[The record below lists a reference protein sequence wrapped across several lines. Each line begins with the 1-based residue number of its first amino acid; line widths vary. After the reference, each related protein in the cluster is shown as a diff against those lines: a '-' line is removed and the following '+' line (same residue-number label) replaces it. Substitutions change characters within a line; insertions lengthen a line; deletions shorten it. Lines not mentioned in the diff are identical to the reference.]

1 MGDAAE
7 EPAGKD
13 REGPRLGVGPRL
25 ERLDW
30 DPSWRNDVAL
40 FLTLAVLG
48 TVASYISVNIPH
60 TEVYFDVRYAF
71 GYLGFAVLRRWWLA
85 LALGLLLS
93 LVGPHKVSLLTA
105 FLANLVYVLPIFVT
119 IRLVHGRLLER
130 LRSLLA
136 YGAGMMALILACYQ
150 VFTMPAVGLV
160 LAWLRDAPL
169 WAGVVGFWSAQP
181 FLVESVMAGVI
192 ATAGATVLRGYR
204 LVAHREHELAVLLES
219 VGEGVVATDT
229 AGRVTRMNPQAAL
242 LTGWR
247 SADVSGRALVEIMT
261 LVNSHTGARVESPVA
276 KVLAEG
282 RTVGL
287 ANHTTLISRD
297 GVHRQIADSA
307 APIRDTDGEL
317 LGVVMVFR
325 DVSDEYAAREA
336 LEESNRQLDLAVE
349 SAGLGIWDWDAK
361 SGQVQ
366 LRGWQARLF
375 GFPVDVPH
383 VPVEV
388 FQERV
393 HPEDWEATWA
403 MALQS
408 RDAGVGFDCTFR
420 VIRPDETMI
429 WVRALGKAIHDDH
442 GHIVRV
448 IGTAQDITNVKTA
461 QDQLRDSVNALARS
475 NTELE
480 RFAYIAS
487 HDLQE
492 PIRNMV
498 AYSQLL
504 GQRYGD
510 RLDGDGRTFLAFIE
524 DGAKRMQALVLDLLD
539 YSRVSNRQ
547 RPFTKVDMADVMVAA
562 RSNLAE
568 QIAAAGAHVTVG
580 PMPMVR
586 GDFVQLVSLM
596 QNLIGNAVKFRTPGR
611 RPEVSVSARETPEHH
626 VIEVRDNG
634 IGIAPEHAQRIFE
647 IFRRLHTVH
656 EYPGTGVGLA
666 LAKRIAECHGGGLS
680 FDSTPGEGS
689 CFRVAL
695 PRQNDGDTH

>member
-1 MGDAAE
+1 MADTAEMPAEDQAKAAHRGV
-7 EPAGKD
+7 AA
-13 REGPRLGVGPRL
+13 RFPRP
-25 ERLDW
+25 DW
-30 DPSWRNDVAL
+30 SLSWNNDVGL
-40 FLTLAVLG
+40 FLTLAGLG
-48 TVASYISVNIPH
+48 TAASYISVNIPH

-93 LVGPHKVSLLTA
+93 LVGPHKVPLLTA
-105 FLANLVYVLPIFVT
+105 FLANLLYVLPVFVT
-119 IRLVHGRLLER
+119 IRLVHARLLER
-130 LRSLLA
+130 LRSLSA
-136 YGAGMMALILACYQ
+136 YGAGFMVLTLACYQ
-150 VFTMPAVGLV
+150 VFVTPVIGLV
-160 LAWLRDAPL
+160 LAWLNNAPL
-169 WAGVVGFWSAQP
+169 WVGMVGFWSAQP
-181 FLVESVMAGVI
+181 FLVESVMVGVI
-192 ATAGATVLRGYR
+192 ATAGAAVLRGYR
-204 LVAHREHELAVLLES
+204 EIARREHELDVLLES
-219 VGEGVVATDT
+219 IGEAVVATDT
-229 AGRVTRMNPQAAL
+229 AGRVTRMNPQAAR

-247 SADVSGRALVEIMT
+247 PADASGRTLDEIMR
-261 LVNSHTGARVESPVA
+261 LVNSHTGAPIETPVA

-287 ANHTTLISRD
+287 ANHTTLIARD
-297 GVHRQIADSA
+297 GAQHQIADSA
-307 APIRDTDGEL
+307 APIRDSDGEL
-317 LGVVMVFR
+317 LGIVMVFR
-325 DVSDEYAAREA
+325 DVSDEYAAHEA
-336 LEESNRQLDLAVE
+336 LADSKRQLDLAVD

-361 SGQVQ
+361 SGQVH
-366 LRGWQARLF
+366 LCGWQARLF
-375 GFPVDVPH
+375 GFPVDAPH
-383 VPVEV
+383 VPVEA
-388 FQERV
+388 FQQRV

-403 MALQS
+403 LALQS
-408 RDAGVGFDCTFR
+408 RDAGIGFDCTFR

-429 WVRALGKAIHDDH
+429 WVRTLGKAIHDDH

-448 IGTAQDITNVKTA
+448 IGTAQDITHVKTA

-524 DGAKRMQALVLDLLD
+524 DGAKRMQALVLDLLE

-547 RPFTKVDMADVMVAA
+547 RPFAEVDMSDVMVAA
-562 RSNLAE
+562 RSNLVE
-568 QIAAAGAHVTVG
+568 QINSTGARVSVG
-580 PMPMVR
+580 PMPTVR

-596 QNLIGNAVKFRTPGR
+596 QNLIGNAVKFRAPGR
-611 RPEVSVSARETPEHH
+611 VPEVTVSARETEEHH

-634 IGIAPEHAQRIFE
+634 IGIAREHAQRIFE
-647 IFRRLHTVH
+647 IFRRLHTAH

-666 LAKRIAECHGGGLS
+666 LAKRIAECHGGDLS

-689 CFRVAL
+689 CFRVIL
-695 PRQNDGDTH
+695 PRQDDGNAH